1 MMSEGAGRRR
11 LDPSRGR
18 EPPASDAWQV
28 PQPRLEEARFSAA
41 GMDPERLAKITSRM
55 QAFVQEGAIAGAVI
69 LLARHGEVALVEA
82 VGYQDLDS
90 KKPMRPDTIC
100 NIGSMTKTFTAVGIM
115 ILMEEGLLTLSDPV
129 ERHLPEFRDQL
140 MVDRREG
147 DKPPTL
153 KVPPRP
159 ITIYDLL
166 THTSGMPGGFIPL
179 SEQEKQ
185 TRANRDKTLAEV
197 VAALPGKAL
206 EFASGTKFH
215 YSSAGFW
222 VLGRIIEVASGEPYE
237 KFLEERIFRP
247 LGMKDTF
254 YYPPAE
260 KYHRI
265 ASMYSLEN
273 GELKKRDDF
282 DYRKR
287 AKFVSPS
294 GGWLSSDLEL
304 FAFYQ
309 MLLNG
314 GTYNGVRI
322 LSRASV
328 EVMTALH
335 TGDLDTFSPGLGR
348 GLGLWVVR
356 EPLGT
361 LELLSIGSYG
371 HGGFFG
377 TVGWVDPKKDLVG
390 LFLSQRTIHEGPGHG
405 PERRHFMAMAAAAIA
420 D

>member
-1 MMSEGAGRRR
+1 MREETGHRR
-11 LDPSRGR
+11 LDPSRGG

-41 GMDPERLAKITSRM
+41 GMDPERLAKITARM
-55 QAFVQEGAIAGAVI
+55 QAFVEEGTIAGAVI

-82 VGYQDLDS
+82 VGYQDLES

-100 NIGSMTKTFTAVGIM
+100 HIGSMTKTFTAVGIM

-129 ERHLPEFRDQL
+129 EKHLPEFRDQL

-147 DKPPTL
+147 DEPLAL
-153 KVPPRP
+153 KTPPRP
-159 ITIYDLL
+159 ITIHDLL
-166 THTSGMPGGFIPL
+166 THTSGMPGGRIPL
-179 SEQEKQ
+179 SEQVKQ
-185 TRANRDKTLAEV
+185 ARANRDKTLAEV
-197 VAALPGKAL
+197 VAALPEKAL
-206 EFASGTKFH
+206 AFEPGTKYL
-215 YSSAGFW
+215 YSSLGFIT
-222 VLGRIIEVASGEPYE
+222 LGRIIEVVSGDLYE
-237 KFLEERIFRP
+237 EFLQRRILQP
-247 LGMKDTF
+247 LGMQDTF
-254 YYPPAE
+254 YYPPPE
-260 KYHRI
+260 KYDRLPLI
-265 ASMYSLEN
+265 YSLEN
-273 GELKKRDDF
+273 GELKEADLDV
-282 DYRKR
+282 YRKR

-294 GGWLSSDLEL
+294 GGWRSSALEL

-309 MLLNG
+309 MLLIG

-322 LSRASV
+322 LSQPSV
-328 EVMTALH
+328 AAMTALH
-335 TGDLDTFSPGLGR
+335 TGDLDTFWPGVGW
-348 GLGLWVVR
+348 GLGLSVVR

-390 LFLSQRTIHEGPGHG
+390 LFLSQRTIHGGPGHG
-405 PERRHFMAMAAAAIA
+405 PERKTFMAMAAAAIA